1 MKTNIKVAIAGV
13 GNCASALVQ
22 GLHFYSNR
30 DEEPV
35 GVAYKSIN
43 GYRIQDIKVVAAF
56 DVDARKVGKDLGEA
70 IFAPPNNAYKVT
82 DVGRTGVTVKA
93 GPLLDGIAPELR
105 GTAVPTVEGSLDDV
119 VKELKASDAQI
130 LISYLPTGSQKAS
143 EAYGEAALRAG
154 AAYINAMPS
163 QIAVSKEWQIKFRD
177 ANLPLLGDDI
187 QNQIGVTVLHKTLIH
202 LLEIRGVKIVD
213 TYQINVGGT
222 PDFLNL
228 SYRKGQKEK
237 TKTEAV
243 KRMAEDQQ
251 FDAYISPVA
260 YIPFLKSRKIAH
272 TLIEAQ
278 GLAGVPIRM
287 EVMLE
292 VHDPW
297 NNAGITVDVL
307 RLTRLALDREV
318 GGPIYSVA
326 AWAFKNP
333 PIHAPPDTAR
343 EWVEDFIAGKRRD

>member
-1 MKTNIKVAIAGV
+1 MKSNIKVAIAGV

-22 GLHFYSNR
+22 GVTYYSQR
-30 DEEPV
+30 EEEPT

-43 GYRIQDIKVVAAF
+43 GYKIQDIKFVAAF

-82 DVGRTGVTVKA
+82 DVGKVGVPVKA

-105 GTAVPTVEGSLDDV
+105 GNAVPIVEGSLDDV
-119 VKELKASDAQI
+119 VNELKASDAQI

-143 EAYGEAALRAG
+143 EAYAEAALKAG

-163 QIAVSKEWQIKFRD
+163 QIAVSREWQEKFEG
-177 ANLPLLGDDI
+177 AGLPLLGDDI
-187 QNQIGVTVLHKTLIH
+187 QNQIGATILHKTLVH

-278 GLAGVPIRM
+278 GLAGVPVRM

-318 GGPIYSVA
+318 GGPLYSVT

-333 PIHAPPDTAR
+333 PVHAPPDVAKA
-343 EWVEDFIAGKRRD
+343 WVDDFIDGKREK